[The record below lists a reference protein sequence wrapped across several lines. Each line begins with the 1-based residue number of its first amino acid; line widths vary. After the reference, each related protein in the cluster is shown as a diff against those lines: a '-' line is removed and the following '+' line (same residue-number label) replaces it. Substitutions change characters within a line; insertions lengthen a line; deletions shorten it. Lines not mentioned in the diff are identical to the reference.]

1 MKKLFLLFN
10 LCFIAYE
17 LHLLVQIKEKRE
29 RPVEPQIPPVH
40 FLKPA
45 PFLERSQDEQ
55 ANALLLHLIK
65 EKEGFSAKPYLC
77 PAGKLTIGY
86 GFTASKYI
94 RRKTITEKEAS
105 RILREEII
113 PFYAAKVDEIVKV
126 PLSAFQRAALISFC
140 YNCGEENLSRLVN
153 GRGRLNSGDY
163 SSTPRIMQRYTKA
176 SGKTL
181 QGLVSRRE
189 QEAKLFLGCL

>member
-17 LHLLVQIKEKRE
+17 LHLLVQIKQKRE
-29 RPVEPQIPPVH
+29 KKAPASQVVPAVR
-40 FLKPA
+40 FLTPA
-45 PFLERSQDEQ
+45 PVSLHDR

-65 EKEGFSAKPYLC
+65 QKEGFYSKPYLC
-77 PAGKLTIGY
+77 PAGKMTIGY
-86 GFTASKYI
+86 GFTSAKYI
-94 RRKTITEKEAS
+94 MRKSISEKEAS
-105 RILREEII
+105 RILSQEII
-113 PFYAAKVDEIVKV
+113 PLYAAKVDQIVKV

-153 GRGRLNSGDY
+153 GKGRLNSGNY

-189 QEAKLFLGCL
+189 EEAKLFLSAW

>member
-1 MKKLFLLFN
+1 
-10 LCFIAYE
+10 
-17 LHLLVQIKEKRE
+17 
-29 RPVEPQIPPVH
+29 
-40 FLKPA
+40 
-45 PFLERSQDEQ
+45 
-55 ANALLLHLIK
+55 LLLHLIK
-65 EKEGFSAKPYLC
+65 EKEGFFPKPYLC

-86 GFTASKYI
+86 GFTDSKYI
-94 RRKTITEKEAS
+94 KRKTITEKEAS

-113 PFYAAKVDEIVKV
+113 PLYAAKVNEIVKV
-126 PLSAFQRAALISFC
+126 PLSPFQRAALVSFC
-140 YNCGEENLSRLVN
+140 YNCGEENLARLVN
-153 GRGRLNSGDY
+153 GRDRLNSGNY

>member
-10 LCFIAYE
+10 LCFISYE
-17 LHLLVQIKEKRE
+17 LHLLVQIKQKRE
-29 RPVEPQIPPVH
+29 QKIPAQVIPAVR
-40 FLKPA
+40 FLTPA
-45 PFLERSQDEQ
+45 PISMHDR
-55 ANALLLHLIK
+55 ANALLIGLIK
-65 EKEGFSAKPYLC
+65 QKEGFYSKPYLC
-77 PAGKLTIGY
+77 PAGKMTIGY
-86 GFTASKYI
+86 GFTSDKYI
-94 RRKTITEKEAS
+94 RRKSISEKEAS
-105 RILREEII
+105 RILSQEII
-113 PFYAAKVDEIVKV
+113 PLYASKVDQIVKV

-153 GRGRLNSGDY
+153 GKGRLNSGDY

-189 QEAKLFLGCL
+189 EEAKLFLSAW